1 MELTV
6 ISKAKYDALTSKLS
20 ALETQVALVHSM
32 MRAQE
37 ETNNQLADIAF
48 DENKFTQQLLDKV
61 DDVAREAAK
70 NEIRDIDT
78 DEIARETAQYVELGD
93 EVQRHVE
100 RLGCVDEDRVHDLV
114 EEYINDNNLLNTDE
128 VESVVEDYLQNNDYV
143 QREDVEDAVRDVV
156 NEMID
161 ERTENVA
168 RRIAKEEIFK
178 VIHQMMHAI
187 AGTPQLIKEN
197 TDATDSRD
205 PSLHLSGTN
214 GEGEA
219 RSYNAAGA

>member
-6 ISKAKYDALTSKLS
+6 ISKARYDALTSKL
-20 ALETQVALVHSM
+20 AELETQVALVHSM

-61 DDVAREAAK
+61 DDVAREAA
-70 NEIRDIDT
+70 RDCIDT
-78 DEIARETAQYVELGD
+78 DEIAREASQYVELGD

-100 RLGCVDEDRVHDLV
+100 RLGCVDEDKVSDLV
-114 EEYINDNNLLNTDE
+114 EEYINDNNLTNMSE
-128 VESVVEDYLQNNDYV
+128 VEDAISDYLENNDYIERSDVIDIV
-143 QREDVEDAVRDVV
+143 QEEV

-205 PSLHLSGTN
+205 TSLHLSGTN

>member
-6 ISKAKYDALTSKLS
+6 ISKARYDALTSKL
-20 ALETQVALVHSM
+20 AELETQVALVHSM

-61 DDVAREAAK
+61 DDVAREAA
-70 NEIRDIDT
+70 RDCIDT
-78 DEIARETAQYVELGD
+78 DEIAREASQYVELGD

-100 RLGCVDEDRVHDLV
+100 RLGCVDEDKVSDLV
-114 EEYINDNNLLNTDE
+114 EEYINDNNLTNMSE
-128 VESVVEDYLQNNDYV
+128 VEDAISDYLENNDYV
-143 QREDVEDAVRDVV
+143 ERSDVIDIVQEEV

-168 RRIAKEEIFK
+168 RRVVKEEIAK
-178 VIHQMMHAI
+178 LIHK
-187 AGTPQLIKEN
+187 LIKEN

-205 PSLHLSGTN
+205 SSLHLSGTN